1 MIQEQDIKVINHI
14 NTLLPTFKTSIL
26 PELLKDKLEQIIPKE
41 IINEK
46 NDRFICNMKLIE
58 NFIIIISAKTA
69 LNLSEVNSIKIL
81 GFEVSIIKL
90 DFSQEDKKSEINISI
105 PLKEPKIFTIKNF
118 TVQKYFFS
126 DFIKISEEKNYFH
139 ICVFDQLHIFKIYTK
154 DNQLKYNKIELK
166 KFSEKSKV
174 LYLGEYHNK
183 KENILEID
191 LLLKPMNNIMILEIN
206 TDEKSQKV
214 EEKIYEFKN
223 MKNTNKN
230 IFHKY
235 LRSFC
240 GKFLFTEKET
250 DKKYLIYRDKD
261 DITIKSISMD
271 NIDNNLTNGNN
282 IHFLYTYENV
292 LYLLTELSKENDVD
306 ECFLNLGIFNLYYN
320 EEKDIYETKL
330 TQKIMIKNEAGN
342 KNYSISTNIDKDISI
357 QTGDNIIYL
366 QLGKNSSVEKIFKL
380 NTNAKQLQISKLFFA
395 KFNHWFI
402 ILSLLGETIYIS
414 KINIEDTN
422 YIENNCIINCE
433 EKLMNKDDNLIQE
446 QNMKNEDINNNQIMK
461 GEKSEDN
468 NNENYSSQKLD
479 EILVTHLNDFIDKT
493 IKERIEQN
501 NSKLDSIKQEYGK
514 KFELIEQDILAQKKE
529 NEILEKRLN
538 EILNKICELNGNNS
552 DHKDSINIDSNS
564 IDNDINNLKNI
575 NEMFKTKNSFPQ
587 NDKMNNFLPFMNR
600 MNTMRMMN
608 PFNFLRTENMFNNP
622 MMMNDPRITQ
632 LLANSFMNQGNSF
645 FPKKNK

>member
-1 MIQEQDIKVINHI
+1 M
-14 NTLLPTFKTSIL
+14 
-26 PELLKDKLEQIIPKE
+26 
-41 IINEK
+41 
-46 NDRFICNMKLIE
+46 
-58 NFIIIISAKTA
+58 
-69 LNLSEVNSIKIL
+69 
-81 GFEVSIIKL
+81 
-90 DFSQEDKKSEINISI
+90 
-105 PLKEPKIFTIKNF
+105 
-118 TVQKYFFS
+118 
-126 DFIKISEEKNYFH
+126 
-139 ICVFDQLHIFKIYTK
+139 
-154 DNQLKYNKIELK
+154 
-166 KFSEKSKV
+166 
-174 LYLGEYHNK
+174 
-183 KENILEID
+183 
-191 LLLKPMNNIMILEIN
+191 
-206 TDEKSQKV
+206 
-214 EEKIYEFKN
+214 
-223 MKNTNKN
+223 
-230 IFHKY
+230 
-235 LRSFC
+235 
-240 GKFLFTEKET
+240 
-250 DKKYLIYRDKD
+250 
-261 DITIKSISMD
+261 
-271 NIDNNLTNGNN
+271 
-282 IHFLYTYENV
+282 
-292 LYLLTELSKENDVD
+292 
-306 ECFLNLGIFNLYYN
+306 NLGIFNLYYN

-330 TQKIMIKNEAGN
+330 TQKITIKNEAGN

-380 NTNAKQLQISKLFFA
+380 NTNAKQLQISKLLFA
-395 KFNHWFI
+395 KFKHWFI

-433 EKLMNKDDNLIQE
+433 EKLTNKDDNLIQE
-446 QNMKNEDINNNQIMK
+446 QNMKNEDINNQIMK
-461 GEKSEDN
+461 EEKSEDN

-479 EILVTHLNDFIDKT
+479 EILVIHLNDFIDKT

-552 DHKDSINIDSNS
+552 DHKDSINSDSNS

>member
-1 MIQEQDIKVINHI
+1 M
-14 NTLLPTFKTSIL
+14 
-26 PELLKDKLEQIIPKE
+26 
-41 IINEK
+41 
-46 NDRFICNMKLIE
+46 
-58 NFIIIISAKTA
+58 
-69 LNLSEVNSIKIL
+69 
-81 GFEVSIIKL
+81 
-90 DFSQEDKKSEINISI
+90 
-105 PLKEPKIFTIKNF
+105 
-118 TVQKYFFS
+118 
-126 DFIKISEEKNYFH
+126 
-139 ICVFDQLHIFKIYTK
+139 
-154 DNQLKYNKIELK
+154 
-166 KFSEKSKV
+166 
-174 LYLGEYHNK
+174 
-183 KENILEID
+183 
-191 LLLKPMNNIMILEIN
+191 
-206 TDEKSQKV
+206 
-214 EEKIYEFKN
+214 
-223 MKNTNKN
+223 
-230 IFHKY
+230 
-235 LRSFC
+235 
-240 GKFLFTEKET
+240 
-250 DKKYLIYRDKD
+250 
-261 DITIKSISMD
+261 
-271 NIDNNLTNGNN
+271 
-282 IHFLYTYENV
+282 
-292 LYLLTELSKENDVD
+292 
-306 ECFLNLGIFNLYYN
+306 NLGIFNLYYN

-380 NTNAKQLQISKLFFA
+380 NTNAKQLQILKLFLA
-395 KFNHWFI
+395 KFKHWFI

-433 EKLMNKDDNLIQE
+433 EKLTNKDDNLIQE
-446 QNMKNEDINNNQIMK
+446 QNMKNEDINNQIMK
-461 GEKSEDN
+461 EEKSEDN

-479 EILVTHLNDFIDKT
+479 EILVIHLNDFIDKT

-552 DHKDSINIDSNS
+552 DHKDSINSDSNS

-608 PFNFLRTENMFNNP
+608 PFNFLRTENMFNNS

>member
-1 MIQEQDIKVINHI
+1 
-14 NTLLPTFKTSIL
+14 
-26 PELLKDKLEQIIPKE
+26 
-41 IINEK
+41 
-46 NDRFICNMKLIE
+46 
-58 NFIIIISAKTA
+58 
-69 LNLSEVNSIKIL
+69 
-81 GFEVSIIKL
+81 
-90 DFSQEDKKSEINISI
+90 
-105 PLKEPKIFTIKNF
+105 
-118 TVQKYFFS
+118 
-126 DFIKISEEKNYFH
+126 
-139 ICVFDQLHIFKIYTK
+139 
-154 DNQLKYNKIELK
+154 
-166 KFSEKSKV
+166 
-174 LYLGEYHNK
+174 
-183 KENILEID
+183 
-191 LLLKPMNNIMILEIN
+191 
-206 TDEKSQKV
+206 
-214 EEKIYEFKN
+214 
-223 MKNTNKN
+223 
-230 IFHKY
+230 
-235 LRSFC
+235 
-240 GKFLFTEKET
+240 
-250 DKKYLIYRDKD
+250 
-261 DITIKSISMD
+261 
-271 NIDNNLTNGNN
+271 
-282 IHFLYTYENV
+282 
-292 LYLLTELSKENDVD
+292 
-306 ECFLNLGIFNLYYN
+306 
-320 EEKDIYETKL
+320 
-330 TQKIMIKNEAGN
+330 MIKNEAGN

-357 QTGDNIIYL
+357 QTGDNLIYL

-395 KFNHWFI
+395 KFKHWFI

-446 QNMKNEDINNNQIMK
+446 QNMKNDDINNNQIMTK
-461 GEKSEDN
+461 EKSEDN

-479 EILVTHLNDFIDKT
+479 EILVIHLNDFIDKT

-552 DHKDSINIDSNS
+552 DHKDSINSDSNS